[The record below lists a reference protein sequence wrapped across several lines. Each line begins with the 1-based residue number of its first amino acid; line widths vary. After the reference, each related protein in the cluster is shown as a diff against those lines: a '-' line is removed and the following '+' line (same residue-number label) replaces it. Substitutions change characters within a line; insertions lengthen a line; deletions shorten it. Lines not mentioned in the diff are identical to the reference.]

1 MSFDVD
7 AVRSRFPALASGAVF
22 FDNPGGTQVAKRVVE
37 RMTDYLVRCNANHG
51 GAFRT
56 SLASDAVLRDARAAC
71 ADFLGAASP
80 DEIVFGPNM
89 TTLAFA
95 VARALAHGVGPG
107 DEVVVTR
114 LDHDANVSPWTT
126 MARDRGAA
134 VRWVDVH
141 AADCTLDPVAFR
153 QAIGPRTRLV
163 AVGAASNAVG
173 TVNDV
178 RAVAELAHA
187 AGALCFVDAV
197 QHAPHLPVDVRA
209 MGCDLLAC
217 SAYKFFGP
225 HVGVL
230 WGRLEL
236 LERLPFYKV
245 RPAPDRP
252 PEKLETGTQNHEGI
266 AGVLG
271 AIEYLEELG
280 RSLGAA
286 GPRRAALAAAM
297 EAIAAHERGL
307 CARLLEGLSGV
318 PGLRVYG
325 ITDPARLQRRVPT
338 VSFTLQGWRPRAL
351 AERLAREDVYVWDGH
366 YYALELVERLGLRE
380 AGGMLRVGLAHYNTA
395 AEVDRLV
402 GVLKAL

>member
-1 MSFDVD
+1 
-7 AVRSRFPALASGAVF
+7 VRF
-22 FDNPGGTQVAKRVVE
+22 VE
-37 RMTDYLVRCNANHG
+37 
-51 GAFRT
+51 FR
-56 SLASDAVLRDARAAC
+56 AQ
-71 ADFLGAASP
+71 
-80 DEIVFGPNM
+80 
-89 TTLAFA
+89 
-95 VARALAHGVGPG
+95 
-107 DEVVVTR
+107 
-114 LDHDANVSPWTT
+114 
-126 MARDRGAA
+126 
-134 VRWVDVH
+134 
-141 AADCTLDPVAFR
+141 DCTLDLAAFR
-153 QAIGPRTRLV
+153 DAIGPRTRLV

-297 EAIAAHERGL
+297 EAIASHERAL
-307 CARLLEGLSGV
+307 CARLLDGLAGV
-318 PGLRVYG
+318 RGLHVYG
-325 ITDPARLQRRVPT
+325 ITDPARLARRVPT

-351 AERLAREDVYVWDGH
+351 AERLAREEIYVWDGH

-402 GVLKAL
+402 AVLKAL